1 MSEASAKA
9 VLQVMVLAASLEQ
22 RFSPVL
28 GSVHGLSLNDFL
40 LLLNVARAPLQRM
53 RRADLAA
60 AMSVGQSSIS
70 HMADPLEKM
79 GLVSR
84 QADQRDGRIVYV
96 VLTATGQQTVTDAEA
111 TLGELSAR
119 LFDERW
125 GSRDIETF
133 VSRLAQLT
141 YGSLGYLAK

>member
-1 MSEASAKA
+1 MSDTSAKA

-22 RFSPVL
+22 RFSPVF
-28 GSVHGLSLNDFL
+28 GSVHGLSLSDFL

-84 QADQRDGRIVYV
+84 QADERDGRIVYV
-96 VLTATGQQTVTDAEA
+96 VLTATGRQTVAEAEA
-111 TLGELSAR
+111 TLAELSER
-119 LFDERW
+119 IFDNRW
-125 GSRDIETF
+125 AKKDIEAF
-133 VSRLAQLT
+133 IVRLGQLT
-141 YGSLGYLAK
+141 YGSLGYLSK